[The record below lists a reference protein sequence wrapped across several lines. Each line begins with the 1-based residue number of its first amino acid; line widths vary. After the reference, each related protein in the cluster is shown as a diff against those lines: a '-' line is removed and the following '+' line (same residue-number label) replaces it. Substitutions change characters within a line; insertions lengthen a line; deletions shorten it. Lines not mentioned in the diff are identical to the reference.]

1 MIFVVVHTE
10 DGEEKITVE
19 YGDELTTDIYKD
31 IQKIFFCDNED
42 EAEMV
47 IHEIKRWGMP

>member
-1 MIFVVVHTE
+1 MIFVIAHIE
-10 DGEEKITVE
+10 DGEEKVTVE
-19 YGDELTTDIYKD
+19 YGDELITENYQD

-47 IHEIKRWGMP
+47 VHEVKRWGAV